1 LKTLANQDNL
11 DAEQIMVQRHQ
22 LEQEM
27 QQFKVHLEIENQTLD
42 AQVSPATRRI
52 MELVRTRLVAQLDTL
67 AHLVLCNGDFQ
78 GVLGQTVRLA
88 ISEGIEQ
95 EFAPKLRRYFNR
107 LENELPT
114 SLNVSSHFNLDANAD
129 SSSEIDLSG
138 LQTVI
143 TMIITA
149 VTAKLA
155 MLGPVGLA
163 IGAVLNVLMGL
174 VDWKGGDDQ
183 GAQAAQQ
190 REKAKQHILN
200 SVIPQVV
207 SKISEDLRANLQRQL
222 DAAKQD
228 IMTATETRSRQHQQS
243 LDQLAAELLQGQA
256 AFEQA
261 RQGYLIDYEKL
272 RDIMQ
277 NLLEKKDSQ

>member
-1 LKTLANQDNL
+1 
-11 DAEQIMVQRHQ
+11 
-22 LEQEM
+22 
-27 QQFKVHLEIENQTLD
+27 
-42 AQVSPATRRI
+42 
-52 MELVRTRLVAQLDTL
+52 
-67 AHLVLCNGDFQ
+67 
-78 GVLGQTVRLA
+78 
-88 ISEGIEQ
+88 
-95 EFAPKLRRYFNR
+95 
-107 LENELPT
+107 
-114 SLNVSSHFNLDANAD
+114 
-129 SSSEIDLSG
+129 
-138 LQTVI
+138 
-143 TMIITA
+143 
-149 VTAKLA
+149 